1 MKFTTIAS
9 VLVAAAA
16 VYAEPLSVSEV
27 AAKAAEGLRLL
38 RFSPDSDPVWV
49 TEDEKLEVMR
59 NYTRFV
65 SPVTTLLTSMKL
77 INI

>member
-1 MKFTTIAS
+1 MRFTTIAS
-9 VLVAAAA
+9 VLAAAVV
-16 VYAEPLSVSEV
+16 VYAEPQSASEV

-59 NYTRFV
+59 NHTRFV
-65 SPVTTLLTSMKL
+65 SPLPCYSVSD
-77 INI
+77 